1 MTDQSYLCQYHPTL
15 SYSQRCSAILM
26 ATMSRPELESG
37 FLKPC
42 IARAALGLREMRGQ
56 S

>member
-1 MTDQSYLCQYHPTL
+1 MTTQAYLAQHHPHL

-26 ATMSRPELESG
+26 ATMSRPEIESG
-37 FLKPC
+37 FLPPK
-42 IARAALGLREMRGQ
+42 IARAAMGLREMRGR